1 MNDSIAITAKFVP
14 ATDTRGSRVT
24 ISVPEYNGRRTIG
37 YDHGC
42 RDAGDVARVWLT
54 AQGIVPN
61 ACAPLNS
68 STCVFT
74 VDRSNWSHIKS
85 AFNL

>member
-24 ISVPEYNGRRTIG
+24 ISVPEYDGRRIIN
-37 YDHGC
+37 YDHSC
-42 RDAGDVARVWLT
+42 RDAGEVARVWLT

-61 ACAPLNS
+61 ATAPLARG
-68 STCVFT
+68 TCVFT